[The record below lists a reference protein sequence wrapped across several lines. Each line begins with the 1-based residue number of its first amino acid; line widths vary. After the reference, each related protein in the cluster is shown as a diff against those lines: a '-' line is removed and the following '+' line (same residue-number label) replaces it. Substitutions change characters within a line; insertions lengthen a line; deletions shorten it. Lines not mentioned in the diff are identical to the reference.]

1 MSISHEYETLQYSIE
16 NFAAVITINRPE
28 KLNALSS
35 HVLDDLRHL
44 VTDLRVREDVRVVI
58 ITGSGEKAFV
68 AGADIAELAALND
81 HEIGREFAQN
91 GQAVFSL
98 IESSPK
104 PFIAAVNGFALGGG
118 CELALACHIR
128 IASENAKFGQPEVNL
143 GIIPGYGG
151 TQRLTRVLGRT
162 LATDLILTSRMM
174 DAREALE
181 QGLIARITSLADLLP
196 TAKEMASIIASK
208 APLAISAA
216 LECIVE
222 GIDETIEEGLGREAD
237 RFGSLTTTEDFHEG
251 TSAFLGKRKAIFK
264 GV

>member
-1 MSISHEYETLQYSIE
+1 MANASEYQTLLYSVE
-16 NFAAVITINRPE
+16 NFTAVITIHRPE

-35 HVLDDLRHL
+35 QVLDDLRHL
-44 VTDLRVREDVRVVI
+44 VADLRVRDDVRAVV

-68 AGADIAELAALND
+68 AGADIGELAALND
-81 HEIGREFAQN
+81 LEKGREFAHN

-128 IASENAKFGQPEVNL
+128 IASDNAKFGQPEVNL

-162 LATDLILTSRMM
+162 LATDLILTSRMI

-181 QGLIARITSLADLLP
+181 QGLIARITTLNELIP
-196 TAKEMASIIASK
+196 TAKEMASAIASK

-222 GIDETIEEGLGREAD
+222 GIDETIEEGLGREAGH
-237 RFGSLTTTEDFHEG
+237 FGALTTTEDFHEG
-251 TSAFLGKRKAIFK
+251 TSAFLEKRKANFK
-264 GV
+264 GA

>member
-1 MSISHEYETLQYSIE
+1 MSVLKTHHTNHTL
-16 NFAAVITINRPE
+16 VITISRPDSMNA
-28 KLNALSS
+28 LNAE
-35 HVLDDLRHL
+35 VLDGLGKIIQEAYQNNTVKGII
-44 VTDLRVREDVRVVI
+44 VT
-58 ITGSGEKAFV
+58 GEGDKAFV
-68 AGADIAELAALND
+68 AGADIKELSSLNQEQAFD
-81 HEIGREFAQN
+81 LAQK
-91 GQAVFSL
+91 GQKLSSSL
-98 IESSPK
+98 ENCPK
-104 PFIAAVNGFALGGG
+104 PIIAAVNGFALGGG

-181 QGLIARITSLADLLP
+181 QGLIARITTLEDLLP
-196 TAKEMASIIASK
+196 TAKEMASAIASK

-222 GIDETIEEGLGREAD
+222 GIDETIEEGLGREA
-237 RFGSLTTTEDFHEG
+237 
-251 TSAFLGKRKAIFK
+251 
-264 GV
+264 